1 MYIPEHFTIQELLPK
16 SFYNNNKHRMPFL
29 WSIIFDERLLR
40 VIDAIRED
48 FGPMKCCDW
57 SYGGKRNWSGF
68 RPPSCGIGATLSQH
82 RFGRAVDLL
91 PMGDITPDE
100 IRDEIIKAQNDITW
114 KDIGGLEMN
123 ITWLHIDVRSR
134 DTNGQIQ
141 LFYP

>member
-1 MYIPEHFTIQELLPK
+1 MYIPKHFKIQELMPK
-16 SFYNNNKHRMPFL
+16 SFYNNNAHRMPFL

-40 VIDAIRED
+40 IIDTIREQY
-48 FGPMKCCDW
+48 GPMTCCNW

-91 PMGDITPDE
+91 PKDCTPDE
-100 IRDEIIKAQNDITW
+100 IRDEIIDRQNYIEW
-114 KDIGGLEMN
+114 KDVGGLEMN
-123 ITWLHIDVRSR
+123 ITWLHIDTRSR
-134 DTNGQIQ
+134 DMNGKIQ